1 MWRLVEYGAARGN
14 FLPGQH
20 AKARGPQWVG
30 ARIRGGLFQR
40 MTRLPLL
47 LLVAALTAPIVNT
60 VAHALPMFASRRWD
74 ATGHRAMLAI
84 AYDRSA
90 ASCHVLRARVMPG
103 SRLTGIA
110 GMGVVVIDTIL
121 KQVGPVS

>member
-1 MWRLVEYGAARGN
+1 
-14 FLPGQH
+14 
-20 AKARGPQWVG
+20 
-30 ARIRGGLFQR
+30 